1 MDTPYTDD
9 SNSILKELGLEQ
21 DSSDEE
27 LEPEVEGDNSDE
39 EMDDDDDAPTMI
51 RRPQRYRIEI
61 SSDEDKDN

>member
-27 LEPEVEGDNSDE
+27 LEPEVEGDNIDE
-39 EMDDDDDAPTMI
+39 DNDKAPTTI
-51 RRPQRYRIEI
+51 P
-61 SSDEDKDN
+61 N

>member
-9 SNSILKELGLEQ
+9 SKSILKELGLEQ

-39 EMDDDDDAPTMI
+39 EMNDDDKAPTS
-51 RRPQRYRIEI
+51 I
-61 SSDEDKDN
+61 SN